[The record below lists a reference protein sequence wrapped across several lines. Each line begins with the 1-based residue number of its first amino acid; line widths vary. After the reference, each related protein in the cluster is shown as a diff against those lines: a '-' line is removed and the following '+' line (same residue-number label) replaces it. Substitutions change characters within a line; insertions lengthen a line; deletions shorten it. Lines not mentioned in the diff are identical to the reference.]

1 MTEQPGMSTALF
13 SGVGSVA
20 RKSAA
25 LSSVSTQGAFRV
37 AETVLVRDGVA

>member
-1 MTEQPGMSTALF
+1 MTVQAGASTALF

-20 RKSAA
+20 RKSVA

-37 AETVLVRDGVA
+37 AESVLVRDGVE